1 MKRIFAWI
9 LTAAALLGCLTGC
22 GSSKAGT
29 TKSGLYYEASG
40 ISPDAVLLTVDGW
53 DVTADRFFYWLTT
66 TCDYIQSYYA
76 GVGSQVDWSEM
87 SGGQSLSDYA
97 MEQALQ
103 TTELYAIVESWA
115 KQYGCELTD
124 DDLAGIDTEWN
135 SQVQQAGSEDAY
147 LKQLANMGLN
157 KTTAQ
162 LFSADYYLYSHLY
175 DVYNTAGSKL
185 HPAQTDLDTYA
196 QEQGFLTVDDI
207 LISTGDVADGD
218 ADGLAAKRDRAQMVL
233 GKLNASKDPLNDF
246 AELANTYSDE
256 AGRDD
261 YPDGFTFAPGGGVM
275 DAAFETAA
283 KALQENQWSDLVQ
296 TDQGFYIIL
305 RKPLDSETVFAD
317 YFDHLLQE
325 AADNAKVEFSD
336 EYKSIQPADF
346 YQKLTEARTRLGTS
360 TAGSSSAGA
369 SGSTADSSDA
379 DASSSAAG

>member
-1 MKRIFAWI
+1 M
-9 LTAAALLGCLTGC
+9 
-22 GSSKAGT
+22 
-29 TKSGLYYEASG
+29 
-40 ISPDAVLLTVDGW
+40 LLTVDGW

-124 DDLAGIDTEWN
+124 DDRTGISTEWDA
-135 SQVQQAGSEDAY
+135 QVQQAGSEAAY
-147 LKQLANMGLN
+147 LKQLANMGLD

-175 DVYNTAGSKL
+175 DVYNTEGSKL

-207 LISTGDVADGD
+207 LISTADVADGD

-246 AELANTYSDE
+246 TELANTYSDE
-256 AGRDD
+256 AERDD
-261 YPDGFTFAPGGGVM
+261 YPDGFTFAPGSGVM

-305 RKPLDSETVFAD
+305 RKPLDSKTVSAD

-336 EYKSIQPADF
+336 KYKSIQPSDF

-360 TAGSSSAGA
+360 TAGSPAAGA
-369 SGSTADSSDA
+369 SGSTASTPDKG
-379 DASSSAAG
+379 ASSSAAG